1 MELVAFCMTHLFVV
15 WFCRYWTQSRLLSSS
30 SILRSFCIFPESL
43 LHSCVCSNCGGY
55 QHVIIFYCL
64 ILSVEMAQDFL
75 YDISTFTKKIFSWG
89 LSKISDIPAGV
100 LIVNFQCDCI
110 HWSVPTFSF
119 EEFELN
125 ITCFS
130 CFWVMGASWWVGFP
144 DYRDANHEFVGD
156 LCIVNNSWV
165 SRLWATNILKL
176 ISYSVPPI
184 WQ

>member
-30 SILRSFCIFPESL
+30 SILISFCIFPESL

-55 QHVIIFYCL
+55 QHLIIFYCL

-75 YDISTFTKKIFSWG
+75 YDISTFTKKFFSWG

-130 CFWVMGASWWVGFP
+130 CFWAMGASWWVGFP

-165 SRLWATNILKL
+165 PRLWATNILKL
-176 ISYSVPPI
+176 ISYSAPTI